1 MAELPSKGSAEA
13 GVGAYNA
20 LQGSIHDRGEPDWW
34 RNRRLAQEYEEL
46 LEEQGKQNMI
56 RSSEGGRES
65 IPSMKLEPGMDYNM
79 RTFEPFTFE
88 SGGIFTERNKM
99 KRKRPAGSI

>member
-13 GVGAYNA
+13 GVADYNA
-20 LQGSIHDRGEPDWW
+20 LQDSIHDRGEPDWW

-56 RSSEGGRES
+56 RSGEGGRES
-65 IPSMKLEPGMDYNM
+65 IPSMKLEPDMDYNL
-79 RTFEPFTFE
+79 RTFRR
-88 SGGIFTERNKM
+88 SWGIFTETNKM
-99 KRKRPAGSI
+99 KRKPPAGSI